1 MKKVLTKAPK
11 YDIIIIEREVIT
23 MIKTRFFYS
32 YLGGNGW
39 WQEEFCES
47 QILNVC
53 NKIFND
59 FGLSDFSIEVCFYDD
74 NDFCLGRQIIL
85 YGNSGYSKEKLLKNL
100 KSTPYEKIHKII
112 EEFLKK
118 S

>member
-1 MKKVLTKAPK
+1 
-11 YDIIIIEREVIT
+11 

-32 YLGGNGW
+32 YLGSYGW
-39 WQEEFCES
+39 WQEEVCES

-74 NDFCLGRQIIL
+74 NDFCLGRRVIL

-100 KSTPYEKIHKII
+100 NSTPYEQIHKII
-112 EEFLKK
+112 EEFLKNT
-118 S
+118 

>member
-1 MKKVLTKAPK
+1 
-11 YDIIIIEREVIT
+11 

-32 YLGGNGW
+32 YLGSNGW

-59 FGLSDFSIEVCFYDD
+59 FGLSDFSIDVSFYDD
-74 NDFCLGRQIIL
+74 NDFCLGSRTIL

-100 KSTPYEKIHKII
+100 NSTPYEQIHKII
-112 EEFLKK
+112 EDFLKN

>member
-1 MKKVLTKAPK
+1 MLTNSQN
-11 YDIIIIEREVIT
+11 YVILLSESEGNT

-32 YLGGNGW
+32 YLGSNGW

-59 FGLSDFSIEVCFYDD
+59 FGLSDFSIDVSFYDD
-74 NDFCLGRQIIL
+74 NDFCLGSRTIL

-100 KSTPYEKIHKII
+100 NSTPYEKIHKTI
-112 EEFLKK
+112 EEFLKN

>member
-1 MKKVLTKAPK
+1 MV
-11 YDIIIIEREVIT
+11 
-23 MIKTRFFYS
+23 
-32 YLGGNGW
+32 G
-39 WQEEFCES
+39 FCES